1 MIRSTST
8 LKSLLV
14 PSLRVFLIGLCT
26 ALTACVATPP
36 SPSLAIALPEAQH
49 TLELNAVFWADKV
62 QHSNNAW
69 QRHQQTFTFRLENIP
84 ASQVLE
90 LISRELQLG
99 YEMDGCGEYPISM
112 VGREMPLQ
120 QVIESLE
127 LQAGAS
133 VQFEGKQLSMRC
145 EVDELRVA
153 TPPWAEHRWAG
164 IAEDPPR
171 IIESPATA
179 FHQEALTELRS
190 MGQNVRIISSEKS
203 AQFNRAVHMALLNT
217 HEFKHLKYFLSSNK
231 SGVSQFRSSLQ
242 LYLGLW
248 VKPSGHYQAVRS
260 AAVACVLGTFLLMS
274 WHTNQQQSKLEKANL
289 QHLKN
294 SLGAAPR
301 NAKEAPFAGWLEQI
315 RKFGQ
320 DERANLLSLK
330 ISWDEQG
337 EILTTAD
344 LSRARKRVPKGCSLN
359 SSTQAQ
365 CSVGATN
372 Q

>member
-1 MIRSTST
+1 MVMGSLTRHDHEAWKWFHQSMIRSTST

-153 TPPWAEHRWAG
+153 YATSHGQTAPCPAL
-164 IAEDPPR
+164 IN
-171 IIESPATA
+171 SP
-179 FHQEALTELRS
+179 
-190 MGQNVRIISSEKS
+190 
-203 AQFNRAVHMALLNT
+203 
-217 HEFKHLKYFLSSNK
+217 SN
-231 SGVSQFRSSLQ
+231 
-242 LYLGLW
+242 
-248 VKPSGHYQAVRS
+248 
-260 AAVACVLGTFLLMS
+260 
-274 WHTNQQQSKLEKANL
+274 
-289 QHLKN
+289 
-294 SLGAAPR
+294 
-301 NAKEAPFAGWLEQI
+301 
-315 RKFGQ
+315 
-320 DERANLLSLK
+320 
-330 ISWDEQG
+330 
-337 EILTTAD
+337 
-344 LSRARKRVPKGCSLN
+344 
-359 SSTQAQ
+359 
-365 CSVGATN
+365 
-372 Q
+372 

>member
-1 MIRSTST
+1 MTT
-8 LKSLLV
+8 
-14 PSLRVFLIGLCT
+14 
-26 ALTACVATPP
+26 TPMHADVWVIEQGHAILFRQQDQRWVEEQRLP
-36 SPSLAIALPEAQH
+36 YREFSGSAIALSSFSLPD
-49 TLELNAVFWADKV
+49 TRVYLNVFQNK
-62 QHSNNAW
+62 
-69 QRHQQTFTFRLENIP
+69 I
-84 ASQVLE
+84 
-90 LISRELQLG
+90 
-99 YEMDGCGEYPISM
+99 
-112 VGREMPLQ
+112 
-120 QVIESLE
+120 
-127 LQAGAS
+127 
-133 VQFEGKQLSMRC
+133 
-145 EVDELRVA
+145 A

-217 HEFKHLKYFLSSNK
+217 HELKHLKYFLSSNK

-344 LSRARKRVPKGCSLN
+344 LSRSLKRVPKCCSLN

>member
-145 EVDELRVA
+145 EVDELRVYTVDYLSIA
-153 TPPWAEHRWAG
+153 RQMNDSSSLSSAIAGAHRELTDRRETGNRSELILNNSQQHDLWQDISTQIEQIIQAQ
-164 IAEDPPR
+164 IKPVELSTRER
-171 IIESPATA
+171 IIDEDEDRAYASTRNTSPRRA
-179 FHQEALTELRS
+179 QPNLRS
-190 MGQNVRIISSEKS
+190 TTAVSTEK
-203 AQFNRAVHMALLNT
+203 RDIT
-217 HEFKHLKYFLSSNK
+217 TTRKEIR
-231 SGVSQFRSSLQ
+231 SGRVIAHPESGTVS
-242 LYLGLW
+242 
-248 VKPSGHYQAVRS
+248 VIAKPS
-260 AAVACVLGTFLLMS
+260 
-274 WHTNQQQSKLEKANL
+274 
-289 QHLKN
+289 QHRRV
-294 SLGAAPR
+294 GQ
-301 NAKEAPFAGWLEQI
+301 WLSQI
-315 RKFGQ
+315 QR
-320 DERANLLSLK
+320 
-330 ISWDEQG
+330 
-337 EILTTAD
+337 
-344 LSRARKRVPKGCSLN
+344 RVDMF
-359 SSTQAQ
+359 
-365 CSVGATN
+365 
-372 Q
+372 